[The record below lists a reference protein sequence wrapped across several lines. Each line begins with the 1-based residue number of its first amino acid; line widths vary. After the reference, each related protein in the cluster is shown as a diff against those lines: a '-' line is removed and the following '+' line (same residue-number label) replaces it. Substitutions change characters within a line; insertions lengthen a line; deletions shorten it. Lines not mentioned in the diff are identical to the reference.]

1 MDVNSR
7 FIRLSSSVLALALL
21 VPLSVALDQPRP
33 ANASVAVAT
42 PGSSNSTVTEF
53 TVIGSGLSISGFS
66 SNIRVVI
73 STSAAS
79 GELKLTTTSGL
90 TAVAGYSNS
99 SSLTTPGDDIAF
111 EGSQSDA
118 NTALAGLQY
127 KGASAGSDTISI
139 EVLDAGIS
147 PVNLSGVYHYY
158 GLSTGATTYTYANA
172 KSDAATSRTING
184 TSVTP
189 WLATVGSSAE
199 NLAISSYVNANAW
212 IGGEVTGTS
221 GSTRTWS
228 WVTSNSADGLSGVSF
243 ATDEWNPSCPGPRGG
258 TATENG
264 YQNWYDYRDAT
275 LNIDTTGLQFTEP
288 NNCSG
293 GATVENR
300 LIMYSERKNVD
311 GSTWNDVG
319 VNGPFKYI
327 WEYASVT
334 PLSLN
339 ASFSTSVTDPS
350 TPPQSSGGS
359 PSVTYHSVLFDAN
372 GGTGETQTVS
382 NYTATALPAH
392 SLVRPGFVFT
402 SWNTKADGTGI
413 AYADRAIYSFDADVS
428 LYAQWI
434 PAKGAAKVKKYI
446 GTFAGDKPTLT
457 KKMRSTIAR
466 WANKLPQNAA
476 ITCRGSTSG
485 IKATLFHKRLASNRA
500 KNVCEEAVKRREDLT
515 YSIKLNPASATKVSA
530 RHVWIIQN

>member
-1 MDVNSR
+1 M
-7 FIRLSSSVLALALL
+7 ALALL
-21 VPLSVALDQPRP
+21 VPLSVALDQPHP

-73 STSAAS
+73 STSDAS

-90 TAVAGYSNS
+90 TAVAGYGNS
-99 SSLTTPGDDIAF
+99 SSLTTPGDEIAF
-111 EGSQSDA
+111 EGPQSDA

-147 PVNLSGVYHYY
+147 PVILSGVYHYY
-158 GLSTGATTYTYANA
+158 GLSTGATTYSYANA
-172 KSDAATSRTING
+172 ETAAATSRTING

-189 WLATVGSSAE
+189 WLATVGSAAE
-199 NLAISSYVNANAW
+199 NLAISTYVNADAW
-212 IGGEVTGTS
+212 IGGEVTGTT

-243 ATDEWNPSCPGPRGG
+243 ATDEFASLCPPLPARTG
-258 TATENG
+258 TTTRNG

-275 LNIDTTGLQFTEP
+275 LNINTTGLQFVEP
-288 NNCSG
+288 NNCNGIGVHETS
-293 GATVENR
+293 
-300 LIMYSERKNVD
+300 LLMYSQRKNVD
-311 GSTWNDVG
+311 GSTWNDVR
-319 VNGPFKYI
+319 PDDTFKYI
-327 WEYASVT
+327 WEYASAT

-350 TPPQSSGGS
+350 TPPQGSGGS
-359 PSVTYHSVLFDAN
+359 LSVTYRSVTFDAN
-372 GGTGETQTVS
+372 GGTGTTQTVS

-392 SLVRPGFVFT
+392 SMVRPGFVFT

-413 AYADRAIYSFDADVS
+413 AYADKATYTFDADVT

-446 GTFAGDKPTLT
+446 GTFAGDKPVLT
-457 KKMRSTIAR
+457 RKMKSTISR
-466 WANKLPQNAA
+466 WVKKLPPNAV
-476 ITCRGSTSG
+476 ITCQGSTSG
-485 IKATLFHKRLASNRA
+485 SKATAFHKRLASNRA
-500 KNVCEEAVKRREDLT
+500 KNVCVEAVKRREDLT

-530 RHVWIIQN
+530 RHVWMIQN